1 MRRKEFKITGKRDFD
16 VVAEN
21 FTSTAEVIAVTR
33 TRPPCDE
40 SWKNRRDYL
49 NETWDN
55 GQEPPGHGWEGFS
68 GKEEFEEL
76 IHLGVRDTSMLKD
89 VRKYSAKA
97 TVKEKDKLA
106 VQCRD
111 VVGGGVDVPT
121 FLTGNPQCM
130 YALKRKKVKSKIIEI
145 GIECG
150 LTCDY
155 SVNQYKKAGMAL
167 TKVVAKLEKA
177 GYRVALISM
186 SAFLDER
193 NDRICMMTNIIKREN
208 APMNYSRIM
217 FPLTSIGYFRGLGFG
232 WIVRLPEY
240 KGYSGLGPHISSCFR
255 IGEENEG
262 IENMFRTAIGHDNFI
277 AVSMKQMVRICD
289 REGQEKLEKYI
300 ESKVMDVVG

>member
-167 TKVVAKLEKA
+167 TKVVAKLENGDTVIFDRVNREAIVYYKA
-177 GYRVALISM
+177 PGAELPGTGDATVIVLAVIALLAM
-186 SAFLDER
+186 SA
-193 NDRICMMTNIIKREN
+193 
-208 APMNYSRIM
+208 
-217 FPLTSIGYFRGLGFG
+217 
-232 WIVRLPEY
+232 
-240 KGYSGLGPHISSCFR
+240 
-255 IGEENEG
+255 
-262 IENMFRTAIGHDNFI
+262 
-277 AVSMKQMVRICD
+277 AVVFVHRKSH
-289 REGQEKLEKYI
+289 
-300 ESKVMDVVG
+300 